1 MQAGDANGEGDAMM
15 KRPKESGTEG
25 NAVVL
30 ERQYGPYQA
39 KICFAAVE
47 CPNAPK
53 NVLDAIMKAYCYRV
67 EKDMSCM

>member
-1 MQAGDANGEGDAMM
+1 MV
-15 KRPKESGTEG
+15 KRPKESGNEE

-30 ERQYGPYQA
+30 ERQYGSYQA

-53 NVLDAIMKAYCYRV
+53 NILDAVMQAYRCRM
-67 EKDMSCM
+67 EKNISSSESL